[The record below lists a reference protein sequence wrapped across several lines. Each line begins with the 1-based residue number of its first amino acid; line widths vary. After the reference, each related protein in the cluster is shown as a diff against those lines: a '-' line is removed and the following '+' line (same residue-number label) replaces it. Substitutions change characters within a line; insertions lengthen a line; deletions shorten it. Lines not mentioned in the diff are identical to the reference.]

1 MFGFERLDQDTDVI
15 AYLKSIELGV
25 AGLKLIEK
33 FELTFV
39 GGYSNS
45 YSNKGPFKLCHQNLH
60 V

>member
-45 YSNKGPFKLCHQNLH
+45 
-60 V
+60 